1 MLGNPSEGT
10 FFLDELASMHPS
22 VQAKLLK
29 AIEEKKIRGVK
40 DLSIDIRVLAATS
53 EPLER
58 LIEEGKFREDLYYR
72 LNVISIELPPLRER
86 GDDILLLAEHFIEQF
101 NKEFKFRVSGLSE
114 EAEDMLMLHDWPGN
128 VRELRNVIERAVLL
142 KKSGEIDTHHLT
154 LIPSSLDVSKSPQN
168 LEHRVYIPEGG
179 IDFEQLEKKYLETAL
194 KRTQGKKSKAAK
206 LLGMSRSTFRYR
218 LKKFFGEDENTLEL

>member
-194 KRTQGKKSKAAK
+194 KRTQGNKSKAAK
-206 LLGMSRSTFRYR
+206 LLGMRRSTFRYR